1 MAALRVAGLSEE
13 TVALLK
19 RRARDRGVEVTVVVR
34 ELAEMGLKL
43 ELAPP
48 ASGAAAEATLSDAA
62 PLTGRDLL
70 GSLETDDPDSLWI

>member
-43 ELAPP
+43 ELGPP
-48 ASGAAAEATLSDAA
+48 AVAEATLPDAA

-70 GSLETDDPDSLWI
+70 GSLETDDPDALWI